1 MQRKDQTEMKKKYTK
16 PQIVFEN
23 FSLSTS
29 IAGACEVKTH
39 TPAARECGY
48 DMGGYTV
55 FLTDITGCSFKIEE
69 NKYGFCYHVPIDTN
83 NLFNS

>member
-1 MQRKDQTEMKKKYTK
+1 MKKKYTK

-29 IAGACEVKTH
+29 IAGSCEVPTN
-39 TPAARECGY
+39 TFAARQCNY
-48 DMGGYTV
+48 VMGPIAV
-55 FLTDITGCSFKIEE
+55 FLTSITGCDYVVGTEDGEFGDI
-69 NKYGFCYHVPIDTN
+69 CYHVPAGYN